1 MSLHKKRGGGD
12 NFFSVLNSKS
22 GPYNVLISKI
32 YVFKCNVHNLNWFHI
47 IRNLK
52 TYVNIYVFSKIR
64 SRTIRPLL
72 LTNYL
77 LLDRKGLLCVA
88 EALAY
93 VDSPTKVD
101 IFFTT
106 FCKKI
111 PRIY

>member
-1 MSLHKKRGGGD
+1 MSLHKKKG
-12 NFFSVLNSKS
+12 LNSKS